1 MRKQIIIS
9 AAVISAVLMI
19 PFPIQLKDGGT
30 VRYKA
35 ALYMVEKPHAI
46 TEKDDKMGF
55 TVGTRLYIFG
65 KEVYENVQF
74 QPITQ

>member
-1 MRKQIIIS
+1 MRRQIIIS
-9 AAVISAVLMI
+9 AAVISAMLMI

-46 TEKDDKMGF
+46 TEKDDQMGC

-65 KEVYENVQF
+65 KKIYENVQF